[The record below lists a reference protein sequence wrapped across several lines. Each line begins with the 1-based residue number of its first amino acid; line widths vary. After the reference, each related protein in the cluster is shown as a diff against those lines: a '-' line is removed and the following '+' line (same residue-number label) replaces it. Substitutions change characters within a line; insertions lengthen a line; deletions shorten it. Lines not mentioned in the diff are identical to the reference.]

1 MEAAMRLSVK
11 AVLVSA
17 ALLSVAPPAHAAADN
32 AQQATLRVCAQS
44 DNFPLSDRKQQ
55 GFENKLA
62 ELVAAKMGRSLAYT
76 WWPARENFIASTLI
90 RGKCDV
96 VMDAPTGLD
105 EIATTRP
112 YYRGTYVFVSRKA
125 SHLALSGIGDPK
137 LRQLRI
143 GVYLIGDEQ
152 TPPAMA
158 LSEEGIN
165 DNVVGFMTFFDR
177 SAEGHSELIST
188 VADGKLDVA
197 AVWGPLVGYYVRHSS
212 VPLTITPL
220 NGAFRRLPFQY
231 DIAMGVR
238 KGDERLR
245 DALDQVIAA
254 NGPAIGRLL
263 ESYGVPSVSI
273 TQHAAMPIAASAD
286 VWRRP

>member
-1 MEAAMRLSVK
+1 MRLSVK
-11 AVLVSA
+11 ATLFFA
-17 ALLSVAPPAHAAADN
+17 ALCAPALASKGVQAAD
-32 AQQATLRVCAQS
+32 LRVCAQS
-44 DNFPLSDRKQQ
+44 DNFPLSDRKAP

-76 WWPARENFIASTLI
+76 WWPARENFIASTLN
-90 RGKCDV
+90 RGTCDV
-96 VMDAPTGLD
+96 VMDVPTGLD

-125 SHLALSGIGDPK
+125 AHLVLSGIGDAK
-137 LRQLRI
+137 LRRLRI

-158 LSEEGIN
+158 LSQEGIN

-177 SAEGHSELIST
+177 SAVGHSELIST
-188 VADGKLDVA
+188 VAEGKLDIA
-197 AVWGPLVGYYVRHSS
+197 AVWGPLVGYYVRHSP
-212 VPLTITPL
+212 VPLTMTAL
-220 NGAFRRLPFQY
+220 NGSFRRLPFQY

-238 KGDERLR
+238 KGDDRLR
-245 DALDQVIAA
+245 NALDQVIAA
-254 NGPAIGRLL
+254 NGLAIGQLL

-273 TQHAAMPIAASAD
+273 AKPVATPIAASGN